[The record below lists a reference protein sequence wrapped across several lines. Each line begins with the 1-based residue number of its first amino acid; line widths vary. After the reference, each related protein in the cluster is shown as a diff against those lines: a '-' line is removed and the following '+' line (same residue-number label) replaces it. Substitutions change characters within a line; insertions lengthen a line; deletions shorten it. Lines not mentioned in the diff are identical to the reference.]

1 MNTNVWIHLRDYFD
15 YHKLIETKNEKLINY
30 SPRHH
35 MSLYLRIILS
45 SEAANLEIL
54 GFYTGSKLYFSPS
67 VRVCAD
73 LNEDGHGDRHSTL
86 EMKIWRS
93 CVFQIYAFS
102 YRKPTL
108 TKQINHAQFSST
120 IWFKFICSTAS
131 EKIWTRQKRT
141 TNKFSV
147 HVCSV
152 FPLSLAYSN
161 TPKNQ
166 QGSWKFEHKKLFW

>member
-1 MNTNVWIHLRDYFD
+1 MWIHLRDYFD
-15 YHKLIETKNEKLINY
+15 YHKLTETKNEKLINY

-35 MSLYLRIILS
+35 KFLYLRIIFS

-67 VRVCAD
+67 VRVCVDFKRRCERQSRSTFDTEDED
-73 LNEDGHGDRHSTL
+73 L
-86 EMKIWRS
+86 KILRIS
-93 CVFQIYAFS
+93 DLCIFLS
-102 YRKPTL
+102 EPTL

-131 EKIWTRQKRT
+131 KKIWTTQKRT

-161 TPKNQ
+161 TPQNQ